1 MLNNNYN
8 SVIFRQNFFESMKI
22 TFLGTGTSQ
31 GVPVIG
37 CQCEVCTSVHSED
50 KRLRTSVLIE
60 SDNTTVVIDTGPD
73 FRQQMLRENVQ
84 KLDAVLFTHEHKD
97 HIAGMD
103 DVRAF
108 NFKFKKD
115 MPIYATKRVQEALKR
130 EFYYVFSTY
139 QYPGIPKVQLHTIDA
154 ESNFSIGDILFQ
166 SIELMH
172 HKMKVLGFRINDLV
186 YITDVNYI
194 DDKQLQKI
202 IGCKTLI
209 VSALRKEKHI
219 SHFTLDEAV
228 ELSQKVGAESTYLT
242 HISHLMGNHHSV
254 NDELAQHIKLAYDGL
269 SIDF

>member
-1 MLNNNYN
+1 
-8 SVIFRQNFFESMKI
+8 MKI

-37 CQCEVCTSVHSED
+37 CQCEVCISVHSED

-115 MPIYATKRVQEALKR
+115 MPIYASDRVQEALKTR
-130 EFYYVFSTY
+130 IS
-139 QYPGIPKVQLHTIDA
+139 LC
-154 ESNFSIGDILFQ
+154 LF
-166 SIELMH
+166 
-172 HKMKVLGFRINDLV
+172 
-186 YITDVNYI
+186 
-194 DDKQLQKI
+194 
-202 IGCKTLI
+202 
-209 VSALRKEKHI
+209 
-219 SHFTLDEAV
+219 
-228 ELSQKVGAESTYLT
+228 
-242 HISHLMGNHHSV
+242 
-254 NDELAQHIKLAYDGL
+254 GL
-269 SIDF
+269 SIPRYSQSAIAYHRC